1 MKKAFFVLLLL
12 LMSTVSPCSA
22 ESWQLVGSELGTD
35 RDYYVDFDS
44 AWSDNLVNGGGLAK
58 IQSKDTGY
66 SVILSLRFVSD
77 QSEVFDVAFSNGK
90 AYGPDGNLL
99 YETDL
104 NLRHNAE
111 ADSILSKVCSAM
123 KNISE
128 SKI

>member
-77 QSEVFDVAFSNGK
+77 QSEVFDVAFSN
-90 AYGPDGNLL
+90 
-99 YETDL
+99 
-104 NLRHNAE
+104 HAE